1 MTFNIIQRGN
11 VCPNFIAILALQLF
25 TFYDENEDSP
35 GEARVGSC
43 IALLVCWVLISLSLV
58 TGHVFARVMGAQ
70 WAEWSC
76 PALAPTVYF
85 PQLMVQQTPGPQFV
99 SCCNVAN
106 MGATAFKFCDFSDSD
121 FYPFSYILHT
131 YFHQFSSILLCF
143 QPASRISMRQF
154 VALHAFPGA
163 GARGCPT
170 PPGWWWWWWSTN
182 LKAVDASTN
191 MLLV

>member
-1 MTFNIIQRGN
+1 MKTVLVRPGWAHGYSIPGVLSANI
-11 VCPNFIAILALQLF
+11 
-25 TFYDENEDSP
+25 
-35 GEARVGSC
+35 
-43 IALLVCWVLISLSLV
+43 ISLSLV

-76 PALAPTVYF
+76 PPPAPTVYF
-85 PQLMVQQTPGPQFV
+85 PQLMVQQTPAAHNLYHAAMLPTW
-99 SCCNVAN
+99 A
-106 MGATAFKFCDFSDSD
+106 ALKFCDFSDSD